1 MTEVSARSLALDPD
15 WLPHTFD
22 ADGSRLTF
30 VHVPRAQRDA
40 LMFLSEEHFRGEF
53 PKSTR
58 PVEIIEKELPHA
70 AAAPL
75 HFIFH
80 TAFCASTLL
89 ARAFEIAGVA
99 ATLREPDVLINLAN
113 RFARNEDRGNRG
125 RLDLV
130 LKLLARPYAPHEA
143 VIVKP
148 TNFANRLLLP
158 VMEARPESRA
168 VLLHSDLPTLLRSLA
183 KRGMW
188 GRIWAR
194 KLYRSM
200 SAWTDLT
207 TGFDAGE
214 IFELTDLQVAGLAW
228 LMQVSHFDRAKRELG
243 NRALILD
250 STDFLANPAMHLQAV
265 ARHFGLALDEAAA
278 RAIADGDV
286 FSRHSKFSQRDYSV
300 EAREAEH
307 DAAVAAHG
315 EEIDMVVKWV
325 EAVAAH
331 CGVPIRLGSRR

>member
-1 MTEVSARSLALDPD
+1 VTQASARAVAPDPD
-15 WLPHTFD
+15 WLPHSYT
-22 ADGSRLTF
+22 ADGGGLTF
-30 VHVPRAQRDA
+30 VRVPRDRRDA
-40 LMFLSEEHFRGEF
+40 LMFLSEEHFGGDFAKATLPVGE
-53 PKSTR
+53 
-58 PVEIIEKELPHA
+58 IEREAVALA
-70 AAAPL
+70 EAPL

-89 ARAFEIAGVA
+89 VRALDIPGVA
-99 ATLREPDVLINLAN
+99 VGLKEPDVLINLAN
-113 RFARNEDRGNRG
+113 RLVRADDDGNRR

-130 LKLLARPYAPHEA
+130 LHLLARPYSPGES

-158 VMEARPESRA
+158 ALEARPDARA
-168 VLLHSDLPTLLRSLA
+168 VLLYSDLPTLLRSLV

-194 KLYRSM
+194 KLYRSVG
-200 SAWTDLT
+200 AWAAID

-214 IFELTDLQVAGLAW
+214 IFELTDLQIAGLAW
-228 LMQVSHFDRAKRELG
+228 LMQIRHFDRAKRELG
-243 NRALILD
+243 NRAAVID
-250 STDFLANPAMHLQAV
+250 SADFLAGPAAHLQSV
-265 ARHFGLALDEAAA
+265 ARHFDLALEDGAAD
-278 RAIADGDV
+278 AIAAGEV

-307 DAAVAAHG
+307 DAAIAAHG
-315 EEIDMVVKWV
+315 EEIGMVVKWV

-331 CGVPIRLGSRR
+331 CRVPMRPGEPA

>member
-1 MTEVSARSLALDPD
+1 MTEKSAREIALDPD
-15 WLPHTFD
+15 WLPHTYT
-22 ADGSRLTF
+22 ADGAGLTF
-30 VHVPRAQRDA
+30 VHVPRDGRDQ

-53 PKSTR
+53 AKATL
-58 PVEIIEKELPHA
+58 PVADVERQA
-70 AAAPL
+70 ARVPAAPL

-89 ARAFEIAGVA
+89 VRALDVPGLTVG
-99 ATLREPDVLINLAN
+99 LKEPDVLINLAN
-113 RFARNEDRGNRG
+113 RFVRGDDGANRR

-130 LKLLARPYAPHEA
+130 LGLLARPYGPSES

-158 VMEARPESRA
+158 AMEARPDARA
-168 VLLHSDLPTLLRSLA
+168 VLLYSDLPTLLRSLV

-194 KLYRSM
+194 KLYRNV
-200 SAWTDLT
+200 SAWAPID

-214 IFELTDLQVAGLAW
+214 IFELTDLQIAGLAW
-228 LMQVSHFDRAKRELG
+228 LMQIRHFDQAKRALG
-243 NRALILD
+243 NRAILID
-250 STDFLANPAMHLQAV
+250 SADFLADPAAQLKFV
-265 ARHFGLALDEAAA
+265 ARHFDLALDDRAADT
-278 RAIADGDV
+278 IAAGEV

-307 DAAVAAHG
+307 DAAITAHG
-315 EEIDMVVKWV
+315 EEIGMVVKWV

-331 CGVPIRLGSRR
+331 CRAPMRPGEGR

>member
-1 MTEVSARSLALDPD
+1 VTQAPPRGVALDPD
-15 WLPHTFD
+15 WLPHSYT
-22 ADGSRLTF
+22 AEGDGLTF
-30 VHVPRAQRDA
+30 VRVPRDRRDA

-53 PKSTR
+53 PKASL
-58 PVEIIEKELPHA
+58 PVAEVERETADAP
-70 AAAPL
+70 AAPL

-89 ARAFEIAGVA
+89 VRAFDIPGLAMG
-99 ATLREPDVLINLAN
+99 LKEPDVLINLAN
-113 RFARNEDRGNRG
+113 RFVRSDDGDNRR
-125 RLDLV
+125 RLDLA
-130 LKLLARPYAPHEA
+130 LRLLARPYTMGES

-158 VMEARPESRA
+158 ALEARPASRA
-168 VLLHSDLPTLLRSLA
+168 VLLYSDLPTLLRSLA

-194 KLYRSM
+194 KLYRAM
-200 SAWTDLT
+200 SAWTDLG

-228 LMQVSHFDRAKRELG
+228 LMQVSHFDHAKRQLG
-243 NRALILD
+243 NRVMILD
-250 STDFLANPAMHLQAV
+250 STDFLASPAMHLQAV
-265 ARHFGLALDEAAA
+265 ARHFGLALDEAGA
-278 RAIADGDV
+278 RTIADGDV

-307 DAAVAAHG
+307 DAAIAAHG
-315 EEIDMVVKWV
+315 EEIEMVVKWV

-331 CGVPIRLGSRR
+331 CAVPMRPGGRR